1 MSLTITSDRLPSDSS
16 LGNKVFSDNSE
27 ANTEFQKVKNNLKR
41 PYFSI
46 SSMKKK
52 KLKLVFVS
60 TNRFN
65 IFNPNDNENVTE
77 IYDAFK
83 KNNLV
88 DNSEQI
94 NSLRPPIFVR
104 NVGNFIELRNK

>member
-1 MSLTITSDRLPSDSS
+1 MSMTITSDRLPSDSS

-27 ANTEFQKVKNNLKR
+27 ANIEFQKVKNNLKR
-41 PYFSI
+41 PYFST

-65 IFNPNDNENVTE
+65 IFNENATE

-88 DNSEQI
+88 DNSEQT